1 MAFLADAAVPGLGVI
16 WGSKGRP
23 SWTFAYRVHQPDG
36 ENKQFRMKLGF
47 ASPDTTAQPG
57 WLTVDQ
63 ARSKAYNIREAARV
77 GLHVQT
83 PKPPPVSPVAVLSL
97 GQAVDDY
104 LADPNVRKLR
114 SAGELGR
121 LLHKELGADPF
132 LPKKEGEDL
141 KPNPLHALWCKPL
154 TNITKADIRALLDA
168 KGATHI
174 ANRLHGALGTFYR
187 WAIDRDL
194 TPISPV
200 PSARP
205 LTVEESRK
213 RVLSDC
219 ELAKVW
225 HATTDRPLPKQAI
238 VRLLILTGQRREEVA
253 EMRWSELDLSASTWT
268 ISAARYKTKTDHVIP
283 LVPAALALIEA
294 QQRISGSDYVFTYD
308 GKRAADMSQEGSELK
323 SLTPDVPDWRLHD
336 LRRTFRTGLAKL
348 KVTREIAD
356 LIDHPRSGVTGTYDR
371 HLYLEE
377 KTAALTKWADYV
389 AGLISPK
396 VC

>member
-23 SWTFAYRVHQPDG
+23 SWTFAYRVRQPDG

-47 ASPDTTAQPG
+47 ASHETTAQPG

-63 ARSKAYNIREAARV
+63 ARSKAYSIKEAARV

-83 PKPPPVSPVAVLSL
+83 PKPLPVSPVAVLSL

-114 SAGELGR
+114 SAGELDR
-121 LLHKELGADPF
+121 LLHKELS
-132 LPKKEGEDL
+132 
-141 KPNPLHALWCKPL
+141 ALSARPL
-154 TNITKADIRALLDA
+154 TSITKADIRALLDA

-194 TPISPV
+194 TPTSPV

-253 EMRWSELDLSASTWT
+253 EMRWSELDLWVEPLGSSLAQAPHTASTWT

-294 QQRISGSDYVFTYD
+294 QQRIAGSDYVFTYD

-377 KTAALTKWADYV
+377 KSAALTKWADYV
-389 AGLISPK
+389 ALLIGGK
-396 VC
+396 T